1 MPIPIEFDFRK
12 PDYVAVFKRR
22 AEKLKKIRENP
33 EILPSLKAYY
43 KENPAQFIIDWGC
56 TIDPRN
62 VEKGLPAVVPFLLFE
77 KQEEWIN
84 WTVDR
89 WKSGEFCL
97 TEKSRDMGVSWMAV
111 ALSVT
116 LCLFNDGMTIGFGSR
131 KEDSVDK
138 RGDPQSLFYKIK
150 EFIKMLPREFRGKWE
165 EKKHSAHMR
174 ISFQHNGATIIGE
187 AGKNIGRG
195 GRVGIYFVDEAAFL
209 EHPLEVEAALSQ
221 TTNCRHDISTPH
233 GMANPFAIKRH
244 SGNIPVFV
252 LDWRDHPAKDQAW
265 YEQAKIKIGDPV
277 IIAQELDR
285 DYTASVPDIVIPAIW
300 VNAAIDAHI
309 KLNIN
314 VSGIRK
320 TGFDVADQGRDKNA
334 LVARHGILV
343 SKARSWSGKGDDIYG
358 STQKT
363 FSWCDENGY
372 QQVDYD
378 ADGLGASVRGDAK
391 MINEERTNKIIFNAF
406 HGSGEVVDPNGDAF
420 GIIGREAGIKIK
432 NKDHYKNAKAQ
443 AWFSLRRRFEM
454 TYLVVTGQASYP
466 HDELIS
472 LDSKLE
478 GLHQLKLELSQPTYL
493 TDKSGKILIDKKP
506 DGALSP
512 NLADAAVIVMAPG
525 GREGI
530 RTHLL
535 DHMSR

>member
-1 MPIPIEFDFRK
+1 MPIPFVFDFKK

-22 AEKLKKIRENP
+22 AEKLKKIRKNP
-33 EILPSLKAYY
+33 EILPKLRAYY

-62 VEKGLPAVVPFLLFE
+62 IEKGLPSLVPFLLFE
-77 KQEEWIN
+77 KQEEWIK
-84 WTVDR
+84 WSVEC
-89 WKSGEFCL
+89 WKKGEFCL
-97 TEKSRDMGVSWMAV
+97 TEKSRDMGASWMAV

-116 LCLFNDGMTIGFGSR
+116 LCLFHDGMTIGFGSR

-138 RGDPQSLFYKIK
+138 SGDPQSIFYKVR
-150 EFIKMLPREFRGKWE
+150 EFIKTLPREFRGGWNERKN
-165 EKKHSAHMR
+165 SAHMR
-174 ISFQHNGATIIGE
+174 ISFPHNGAAIIGE
-187 AGKNIGRG
+187 AGPNMGRG
-195 GRVGIYFVDEAAFL
+195 GRVGIYFVDEAAHL
-209 EHPLEVEAALSQ
+209 EHPLKVEAALSN
-221 TTNCRHDISTPH
+221 TTNCRHDISTPY

-265 YEQAKIKIGDPV
+265 YEAAKIKIGDPV

-309 KLNIN
+309 KLGMS
-314 VSGIRK
+314 VSGVRK
-320 TGFDVADQGRDKNA
+320 TGFDVADQGRDKNS
-334 LVARHGILV
+334 LVARHGVLL
-343 SKARSWSGKGDDIYG
+343 SKAKAWSGKGDDIFV

-363 FSWCDENGY
+363 FEWCDVNGHTR
-372 QQVDYD
+372 VDYD

-391 MINEERTNKIIFNAF
+391 VINEERTNKVDFHAF
-406 HGSGEVVDPNGDAF
+406 HGSGEVVDPGGDAF
-420 GIIGREAGIKIK
+420 GIAGREAGIKIK

-454 TYLVVTGQASYP
+454 TYLVVNGMANYS

-472 LDSKLE
+472 IDSKME
-478 GLHQLKLELSQPTYL
+478 NINQLKFELSQPTYQ
-493 TDKSGKILIDKKP
+493 TGKSGKIIINKKP
-506 DGALSP
+506 EGALSP
-512 NLADAAVIVMAPG
+512 NLADAAVIVMAPE
-525 GREGI
+525 GRVGA
-530 RTHLL
+530 RMHVM